1 MNRYAPLYIG
11 TAGQSDELTPE
22 LAGSK
27 AALIWQMT
35 RLGLNVPPAFV
46 LPTELCAPVN
56 RNDPQALAALD
67 QGLIQLVLDLLQL
80 SLTGLLINS
89 GLASAK
95 GCVNCFLCV
104 TLSDSQ
110 A

>member
-46 LPTELCAPVN
+46 FAEQRRMSRECVTPHP
-56 RNDPQALAALD
+56 AAD
-67 QGLIQLVLDLLQL
+67 I
-80 SLTGLLINS
+80 SLTTGAWDRNWL
-89 GLASAK
+89 GDHEPGRAK
-95 GCVNCFLCV
+95 PEWG
-104 TLSDSQ
+104 
-110 A
+110 AAPR

>member
-67 QGLIQLVLDLLQL
+67 QALPMGSPGCRRQPAAV
-80 SLTGLLINS
+80 
-89 GLASAK
+89 SAATARA
-95 GCVNCFLCV
+95 F
-104 TLSDSQ
+104 
-110 A
+110 

>member
-22 LAGSK
+22 LARSK

-56 RNDPQALAALD
+56 RNDPQALAVSE
-67 QGLIQLVLDLLQL
+67 ILQSRCCSSRL
-80 SLTGLLINS
+80 AAES
-89 GLASAK
+89 GWGQSRTPIHML
-95 GCVNCFLCV
+95 
-104 TLSDSQ
+104 
-110 A
+110 